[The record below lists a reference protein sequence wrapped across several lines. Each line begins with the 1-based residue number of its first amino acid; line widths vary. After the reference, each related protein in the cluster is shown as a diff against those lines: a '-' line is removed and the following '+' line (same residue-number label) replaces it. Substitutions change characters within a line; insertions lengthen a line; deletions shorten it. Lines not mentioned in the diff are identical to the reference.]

1 MLQSINFVLANE
13 LYNGK
18 PIASLTKYSKV
29 EVDNATFETFIIELN
44 NPTSNQDLLFY
55 FIYLLQTGP
64 IHQRLVETIQTH
76 IENQGVNLND
86 PISLQ
91 NGLATIIETPNA
103 GHILTIYTTDKGL
116 ILTYLNNN

>member
-1 MLQSINFVLANE
+1 MLQSINLVLANE

-29 EVDNATFETFIIELN
+29 EVDNAVFETFIIELN
-44 NPTSNQDLLFY
+44 YSFSNPKLTLYLID
-55 FIYLLQTGP
+55 LLQTGQ
-64 IHQRLVETIQTH
+64 IYQRLVETIKTR
-76 IENQGVNLND
+76 IEKLGVNLNE
-86 PISLQ
+86 PISLE
-91 NGLATIIETPNA
+91 NGLATIIETPNS

>member
-13 LYNGK
+13 LYKGK

-44 NPTSNQDLLFY
+44 QSTSNQDLILDL
-55 FIYLLQTGP
+55 IDLLQTGP
-64 IHQRLVETIQTH
+64 IYKRLVKTIKNH
-76 IENQGVNLND
+76 IEKQGVNLND
-86 PISLQ
+86 PISLE
-91 NGLATIIETPNA
+91 NGLATIIETPNS

>member
-13 LYNGK
+13 LYKGK

-29 EVDNATFETFIIELN
+29 EVDNATFETFIIEV
-44 NPTSNQDLLFY
+44 NPISNPDLIPYL
-55 FIYLLQTGP
+55 IDLLQTGP
-64 IHQRLVETIQTH
+64 IYKRLIRTIITH
-76 IENQGVNLND
+76 IEKQGVNLND
-86 PISLQ
+86 PMSLQ
-91 NGLATIIETPNA
+91 NGLAAIIETPNS

>member
-13 LYNGK
+13 LYKGK

-29 EVDNATFETFIIELN
+29 EVDNATFETFIIEVN
-44 NPTSNQDLLFY
+44 QSTSNPDLISYL
-55 FIYLLQTGP
+55 IDLLQTGP
-64 IHQRLVETIQTH
+64 IYKRLIRTIITNL
-76 IENQGVNLND
+76 EKQGVNLND

-91 NGLATIIETPNA
+91 NGLAAIIETPNS
-103 GHILTIYTTDKGL
+103 GHILTLYTTDKGL

>member
-1 MLQSINFVLANE
+1 MLQTINSVLANE

-44 NPTSNQDLLFY
+44 NPTSNPDLIPYL
-55 FIYLLQTGP
+55 IDLLQTGP
-64 IHQRLVETIQTH
+64 IYQRLIRTTITH
-76 IENQGVNLND
+76 IEKQGVNLND

-91 NGLATIIETPNA
+91 NGLAAIIETPNS
-103 GHILTIYTTDKGL
+103 GHILTLYTTDKGL

>member
-1 MLQSINFVLANE
+1 MLQTINLVLANE
-13 LYNGK
+13 FYNGK

-29 EVDNATFETFIIELN
+29 EVDNATFETFIIEVN
-44 NPTSNQDLLFY
+44 QSTSNPDLISYL
-55 FIYLLQTGP
+55 IDLLQTGP
-64 IHQRLVETIQTH
+64 IYKRLIRTTITH
-76 IENQGVNLND
+76 IEKQGVNLND

>member
-13 LYNGK
+13 LYKGK

-44 NPTSNQDLLFY
+44 NPTSNPDLIPYL
-55 FIYLLQTGP
+55 IDLLQTGP
-64 IHQRLVETIQTH
+64 IYQRLIRTILTH
-76 IENQGVNLND
+76 LEKQGVNLND
-86 PISLQ
+86 PISLE
-91 NGLATIIETPNA
+91 NGLATIMETPNS

>member
-13 LYNGK
+13 LYKGK
-18 PIASLTKYSKV
+18 PITSLTKYSKV
-29 EVDNATFETFIIELN
+29 EVDNATFETFIIEV
-44 NPTSNQDLLFY
+44 NPTSNPDLTSYL
-55 FIYLLQTGP
+55 IDLLQTGP
-64 IHQRLVETIQTH
+64 IYKRLIRTIITH
-76 IENQGVNLND
+76 IEKQGVNLND

-91 NGLATIIETPNA
+91 NGLAAIIETPNS

>member
-44 NPTSNQDLLFY
+44 YSTSNPDLISYL
-55 FIYLLQTGP
+55 IELLQTGP
-64 IHQRLVETIQTH
+64 IYKRLVETIKTH
-76 IENQGVNLND
+76 IKKQGVNLND
-86 PISLQ
+86 PISLE
-91 NGLATIIETPNA
+91 NGLATIIETPNS

>member
-29 EVDNATFETFIIELN
+29 EVDNATFETFIIEPN
-44 NPTSNQDLLFY
+44 NSASNPDLISYL
-55 FIYLLQTGP
+55 IDLLQTGP
-64 IHQRLVETIQTH
+64 IYKRLVKTIKIH
-76 IENQGVNLND
+76 IEKQGVNLND
-86 PISLQ
+86 PISLE
-91 NGLATIIETPNA
+91 NGLATIMETPNS

>member
-18 PIASLTKYSKV
+18 PIASLTKYSRV

-44 NPTSNQDLLFY
+44 YSTSNQDLILY
-55 FIYLLQTGP
+55 LIDLLQTGP
-64 IHQRLVETIQTH
+64 IYKRLVKTFKTH
-76 IENQGVNLND
+76 IEKQGVNLND
-86 PISLQ
+86 PLSLK
-91 NGLATIIETPNA
+91 NGLATIIETPNS
-103 GHILTIYTTDKGL
+103 GHILTLYTTDKGL

>member
-1 MLQSINFVLANE
+1 MLQTINFVLANE

-29 EVDNATFETFIIELN
+29 EVDNATFETFIIEVN
-44 NPTSNQDLLFY
+44 QSTSNPDLISYL
-55 FIYLLQTGP
+55 IDLLQTGP
-64 IHQRLVETIQTH
+64 IYKRLIRTTITH
-76 IENQGVNLND
+76 IEKQGVNLND

-91 NGLATIIETPNA
+91 NGLAAIIETPNS
-103 GHILTIYTTDKGL
+103 GHILTIYTNDKGL

>member
-1 MLQSINFVLANE
+1 MLQSINSVLANE
-13 LYNGK
+13 LYKGK

-29 EVDNATFETFIIELN
+29 EVDNATFETFIIEV
-44 NPTSNQDLLFY
+44 NPISNPDLIPYL
-55 FIYLLQTGP
+55 IDLLQTGP
-64 IHQRLVETIQTH
+64 IYKRLIRTIITH
-76 IENQGVNLND
+76 IEKQGVNLND

-91 NGLATIIETPNA
+91 NGLAAIIETPNS